1 MLLDIFISSIMS
13 PYISRFYIIIKDKY
27 YYCYIY
33 PKKTNFVL
41 QLAFLKE
48 NVPLLLINPR
58 IYFC

>member
-1 MLLDIFISSIMS
+1 MS

-41 QLAFLKE
+41 QLAFLIE
-48 NVPLLLINPR
+48 NAPFLLINPR

>member
-1 MLLDIFISSIMS
+1 MS
-13 PYISRFYIIIKDKY
+13 PPIFSCFYIIIKYKY

-41 QLAFLKE
+41 QLAFLIE
-48 NVPLLLINPR
+48 NAPFLLINPR